1 MQETQESHVRSLG
14 QEDPLE
20 EEMATHSSILAWKIP
35 WTEEPGRLQSMASQ
49 RVRHDRAT
57 EYTHT
62 ARMTL
67 FVTGQHNA
75 VVFKFWLQ
83 TKQKL
88 KIIMK
93 TVSTTGPIPQK
104 KEKTERKGKKVTYF
118 VYCLQKPPQKDI

>member
-1 MQETQESHVRSLG
+1 MYKTYVRKWQPTPGFLPG
-14 QEDPLE
+14 
-20 EEMATHSSILAWKIP
+20 IP

-75 VVFKFWLQ
+75 VVFKF
-83 TKQKL
+83 
-88 KIIMK
+88 
-93 TVSTTGPIPQK
+93 
-104 KEKTERKGKKVTYF
+104 
-118 VYCLQKPPQKDI
+118 